1 MEIVKVR
8 LQTQKDGAPK
18 KELWTI
24 VKELGVKG
32 LYDGAGVTLARDV
45 PSSAIFF
52 AIYTLLRGLYPD
64 QSFLAGAIAA
74 IPATILVTPMDI
86 IKTRLQV
93 HPIPQTPAPVLP
105 LNIHLNVY
113 KYAYNLLCSL
123 IFSSISILEINL
135 FILYVRSR
143 GKELFF
149 ELQFLRA
156 RMQ

>member
-1 MEIVKVR
+1 MQVVFTNPMEIVKVR

-18 KELWTI
+18 KALWTI

-74 IPATILVTPMDI
+74 IPATVLVTPMDI

-93 HPIPQTPAPVLP
+93 CSPSLYAQYWLFVSTP
-105 LNIHLNVY
+105 
-113 KYAYNLLCSL
+113 LLH
-123 IFSSISILEINL
+123 I
-135 FILYVRSR
+135 V
-143 GKELFF
+143 
-149 ELQFLRA
+149 
-156 RMQ
+156 